1 MAQEA
6 PQVSKVEVLLIED
19 DPLLCENKKKSSNN
33 KTVSGP
39 RGPTSQQGRGVI
51 DTRSSFVARKQ
62 QEELQQQDGELLEA
76 AVGLENVSE
85 EALEALEF
93 APCLFVYPTEK
104 YPPWSVLHGVRCP
117 RRSRARVLGGG
128 ARKDHWMAS
137 QCFPPHEGGYT
148 TLAV

>member
-19 DPLLCENKKKSSNN
+19 DPLLCENNKKSSNN

-117 RRSRARVLGGG
+117 RRSRAGCRGEGR
-128 ARKDHWMAS
+128 ASDHWMARLDS
-137 QCFPPHEGGYT
+137 PHYGGYT
-148 TLAV
+148 TRAV